1 MALLALT
8 LALLTITV
16 ATTAITVPLDMALN
30 SFDDQYQ
37 GCGPAMKVE
46 LPALNH
52 SEFQNNPHFAKLW
65 PMARD
70 M

>member
-8 LALLTITV
+8 LALLAMTV
-16 ATTAITVPLDMALN
+16 ATTADEVRPLDMAPN
-30 SFDDQYQ
+30 SFDDQYH

-52 SEFQNNPHFAKLW
+52 FEFQDNPLFL
-65 PMARD
+65 
-70 M
+70 